1 MTQARTPASPL
12 ALAPIRHDGWTTQ
25 RQVTFLDALAASHS
39 VSEAARA
46 VGMSRQSA
54 YALRARLKGEPFD
67 LAWTA
72 AFRCRFDALAEA
84 ALDRAINGV
93 EVQHFYNGE
102 LVGTTRRYDERLTLA
117 LLAMRGTGG
126 ARRTSASHPAAEY
139 GPEDFGPLRERVEQG
154 PETWDEQ
161 LDEEREAL
169 YAEYDAA
176 EAARLAEE
184 EGEGGADYDADDR
197 AEGVPR

>member
-1 MTQARTPASPL
+1 MTHAQTPRSAPL
-12 ALAPIRHDGWTTQ
+12 ALATIRHDGWTPE
-25 RQVTFLDALAASHS
+25 RQTAFLETLAATHC
-39 VSEAARA
+39 VSEAARR

-72 AFRCRFDALAEA
+72 AFRCRIDALAEA

-117 LLAMRGTGG
+117 LLAMRDSFGL
-126 ARRTSASHPAAEY
+126 RYDSSSHPAQGY
-139 GPEDFGPLRERVEQG
+139 DPEDFGPLLERVRQG
-154 PETWDEQ
+154 PETWEEQ
-161 LDEEREAL
+161 RDAERAAR

-176 EAARLAEE
+176 DAACSA
-184 EGEGGADYDADDR
+184 GEGDDDSDAAGGDR
-197 AEGVPR
+197 AEPAGG

>member
-1 MTQARTPASPL
+1 MTHARTPASPL

-67 LAWTA
+67 LARTA

-139 GPEDFGPLRERVEQG
+139 GPEDFGCCANGSNRARKPGTSSWMRNARRST
-154 PETWDEQ
+154 PNMTPPK
-161 LDEEREAL
+161 RR
-169 YAEYDAA
+169 
-176 EAARLAEE
+176 AARRRR
-184 EGEGGADYDADDR
+184 GRGR
-197 AEGVPR
+197 